1 MASYRQSQS
10 TYPYFCQSGPSSNTD
25 TNITS
30 ISTSST
36 FWNGGTNL
44 ERGSASVTTN
54 TSNGLVFTAPVEGLY
69 YFEIILNCLNNS
81 ATGDD
86 SGTWG
91 ITITRASPLTNSD
104 RYIIDNPS
112 NIATTGT
119 EYNTQF
125 STNVYLNASD
135 TVKMYGTQF
144 TNLETYLANKCF
156 FMGYLVAG
164 FS

>member
-1 MASYRQSQS
+1 MASYKQLQS
-10 TYPYFCQSGPSSNTD
+10 TYPYFCQSGPSSNTSISI
-25 TNITS
+25 NN

-36 FWNGGTNL
+36 FWNDGTNL

-54 TSNGLVFTAPVEGLY
+54 TANGLVFTAPVKGLY
-69 YFEIILNCLNNS
+69 YFEIILNCLS
-81 ATGDD
+81 ASLSDD

-112 NIATTGT
+112 NIATITT

-125 STNVYLNASD
+125 STNVYLNAND

-144 TNLETYLANKCF
+144 TNQQVYLANRCF

-164 FS
+164 F

>member
-1 MASYRQSQS
+1 MASYTQLQTS
-10 TYPYFCQSGPSSNTD
+10 YPYFCQSGPSAD
-25 TNITS
+25 TETKISS

-54 TSNGLVFTAPVEGLY
+54 TTNGLVFTAPVKGLY
-69 YFEIILNCLNNS
+69 YFKIILNCLNNG

-86 SGTWG
+86 SGSWG
-91 ITITRASPLTNSD
+91 FTITKSGTSTN

-112 NIATTGT
+112 NIATTAT

-125 STNVYLNASD
+125 STNVYLNAND

-144 TNLETYLANKCF
+144 ANEEKYLANRCF
-156 FMGYLVAG
+156 FMGYLIAG
-164 FS
+164 FA

>member
-1 MASYRQSQS
+1 MASYKQLQS
-10 TYPYFCQSGPSSNTD
+10 TYPYFCQSGPSSNTSISI
-25 TNITS
+25 NN

-36 FWNGGTNL
+36 FWNDGTNL
-44 ERGSASVTTN
+44 ERGSASV
-54 TSNGLVFTAPVEGLY
+54 SLANGLVFTAPVKGLY
-69 YFEIILNCLNNS
+69 YFEIILNCLS
-81 ATGDD
+81 GSLSDD
-86 SGTWG
+86 SGMWG

-112 NIATTGT
+112 NIATITT

-125 STNVYLNASD
+125 STNVYLNAND

-144 TNLETYLANKCF
+144 TNQQVYLANRCF

-164 FS
+164 F

>member
-1 MASYRQSQS
+1 MASYNQLQS
-10 TYPYFCQSGPSSNTD
+10 TYPYFCQSGPSANTD
-25 TNITS
+25 TNING

-54 TSNGLVFTAPVEGLY
+54 TANGLVFTAPVKGLY
-69 YFEIILNCLNNS
+69 YFKIILNCINNS
-81 ATGDD
+81 STGDD

-91 ITITRASPLTNSD
+91 FTITKSGTSTD
-104 RYIIDNPS
+104 RYITDDPG
-112 NIATTGT
+112 NIATTAT

-125 STNVYLNASD
+125 STIAFLNVND

-144 TNLETYLANKCF
+144 TDTETYLSNRCF
-156 FMGYLVAG
+156 FIGYLIAG
-164 FS
+164 FA